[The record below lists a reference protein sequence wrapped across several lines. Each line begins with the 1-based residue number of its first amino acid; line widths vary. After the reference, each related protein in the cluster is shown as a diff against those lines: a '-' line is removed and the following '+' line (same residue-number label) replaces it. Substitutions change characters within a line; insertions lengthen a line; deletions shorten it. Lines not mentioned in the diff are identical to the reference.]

1 MISRISEMIPKNR
14 ADDTEKSPNAIE
26 EPVVFTEN

>member
-1 MISRISEMIPKNR
+1 MIPRIREMLLKNR